1 MTADPIAGII
11 YPVRSVAPD
20 ITATMQP
27 TVDAIGA
34 LLGPAG
40 AGFVRTREIPVTM
53 SGTLATALDI
63 AAAQTVAASP
73 FGAGSYSLR
82 ISASMGVVIPAAAG
96 AQLDI
101 MLDGVVIATNM
112 VTNSGGGGDTQTV
125 SSNRTVT
132 ISDTAAHI
140 IRAVISPLTTS
151 ITLHAD
157 ATRYFEI
164 QAFPRK
170 VLS

>member
-1 MTADPIAGII
+1 VTADPIAGII

-20 ITATMQP
+20 ITATMKD
-27 TVDAIGA
+27 TIDEIGA

-53 SGTLATALDI
+53 SGSLATALDI

-82 ISASMGVVIPAAAG
+82 ISASMGAVIPAGAG
-96 AQLDI
+96 ARLDI
-101 MLDGVVIATNM
+101 MLDGTIVATNTA
-112 VTNSGGGGDTQTV
+112 TNSGGGDDTQTV
-125 SSNRTVT
+125 DAVRTVT

-140 IRAVISPLTTS
+140 IRAVISPLVS
-151 ITLHAD
+151 NITLIAD
-157 ATRYFEI
+157 ASRVFEI

>member
-1 MTADPIAGII
+1 MTADPIAGIP
-11 YPVRSVAPD
+11 YPLRSAVD
-20 ITATMQP
+20 NITNTLKPAI
-27 TVDAIGA
+27 DAIGV
-34 LLGPAG
+34 LTGPAG

-101 MLDGVVIATNM
+101 MLDGAVVATNRA
-112 VTNSGGGGDTQTV
+112 TNSGGGDDTQTV
-125 SSNRTVT
+125 DAVRTVT

-140 IRAVISPLTTS
+140 VRAVISPLVS
-151 ITLHAD
+151 NVTLLAD

-164 QAFPRK
+164 QASPRK

>member
-1 MTADPIAGII
+1 MTADPIAGIP
-11 YPVRSVAPD
+11 YPLRSAVD
-20 ITATMQP
+20 NITNTLKPAI
-27 TVDAIGA
+27 DAIGV
-34 LLGPAG
+34 LTGPAG

-101 MLDGVVIATNM
+101 MLDGAVVATNRA
-112 VTNSGGGGDTQTV
+112 TNSGGGDDTQTV
-125 SSNRTVT
+125 DAVRTVT

-140 IRAVISPLTTS
+140 IRAVISPLVS
-151 ITLHAD
+151 NITLIAD
-157 ATRYFEI
+157 ASRVFEI

-170 VLS
+170 VLA